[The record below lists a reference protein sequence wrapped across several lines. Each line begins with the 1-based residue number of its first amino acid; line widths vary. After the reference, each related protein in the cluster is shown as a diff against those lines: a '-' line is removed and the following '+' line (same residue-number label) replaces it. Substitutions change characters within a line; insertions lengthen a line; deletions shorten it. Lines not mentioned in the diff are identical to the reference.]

1 MKKYLLIFICLFSIV
16 ILSKYFLSNYDLEY
30 KVNNHNVKTLY
41 KEGRIYFEIDSKYNF
56 DVYMNRKL
64 GKTVIDKIIDINGDD
79 FKCIYPTVKDVLT
92 YPLCNKD
99 DINIDYHLIDSEL
112 LNQYK
117 KEIINIEKPD
127 NKFYYYNNL
136 DNNTYIAVWNYKG
149 FIVMNGNS
157 YKNIEIFKS
166 DRYDNSLS
174 YIKDNIIYMPDYDME
189 HEYNRLITLDIT
201 NNKRNVIDL
210 EYTIDYDSYVVGTI
224 KNNLY
229 IFDNK
234 HSVLYEINL
243 KNKKTIIKSNNE
255 IGYVKYLNDEFV
267 SCSKS
272 EYKVD
277 KITFDTKK
285 SLYKYSFDNGLYK
298 TMNNNKNIKTIIS
311 NDDVSIIKEYNNRI
325 YYVLDDYLYEYEP
338 YNGSNK
344 IMYFFELNFN
354 KDNTI
359 FIYNK

>member
-30 KVNNHNVKTLY
+30 KVNNHNVKTVY

-56 DVYMNRKL
+56 DVYMNRKFNR
-64 GKTVIDKIIDINGDD
+64 TVINKITAIDGED
-79 FKCIYPTVKDVLT
+79 FKCIYPVINGVDT
-92 YPLCNKD
+92 YPLCIKD
-99 DINIDYHLIDSEL
+99 GVDIDYHLIDSEL
-112 LNQYK
+112 LSQYK
-117 KEIINIEKPD
+117 KEIVNIEKPN

-136 DNNTYIAVWNYKG
+136 DYNTYVAVWNYKG
-149 FIVMNGNS
+149 YTVMNGS
-157 YKNIEIFKS
+157 TYKNIEIFNS

-174 YIKDNIIYMPDYDME
+174 YIKNNIIYMPDYDME
-189 HEYNRLITLDIT
+189 HEFNRLITLDIT
-201 NNKRNVIDL
+201 NNKRNIIDL
-210 EYTIDYDSYVVGTI
+210 EYTIDYDSYVVGSI

-234 HSVLYEINL
+234 HSVLYEINI
-243 KNKKTIIKSNNE
+243 KSKKTIIKSNNE
-255 IGYVKYLNDEFV
+255 TGYVKYINGEFI

-277 KITFDTKK
+277 RITFDSPS
-285 SLYKYSFDNGLYK
+285 SLYNYNFNSALYK
-298 TMNNNKNIKTIIS
+298 TISDNNNIKTIIS
-311 NDDVSIIKEYNNRI
+311 NDNVSIVKEYNNRI